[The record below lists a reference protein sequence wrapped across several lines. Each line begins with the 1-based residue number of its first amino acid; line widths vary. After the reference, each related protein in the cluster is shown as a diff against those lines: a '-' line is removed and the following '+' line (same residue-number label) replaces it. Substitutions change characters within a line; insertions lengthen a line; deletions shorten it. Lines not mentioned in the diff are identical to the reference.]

1 MIDGLLA
8 IRDELAKKVGFKAER
23 IAIFREAEG
32 TYGIDI
38 DNIPWSNCLHGEE
51 VEDQL
56 YCLFKGMELAGMKG
70 E

>member
-1 MIDGLLA
+1 MIDGLLSL
-8 IRDELAKKVGFKAER
+8 RDELAKENGFNAER
-23 IAIFREAEG
+23 IAIFREDEG

-38 DNIPWSNCLHGEE
+38 DDIPWSNCLYGEE